1 MLVICEDCAKKY
13 NIDET
18 RIRGRRARFT
28 CNECGHIIIV
38 DKDDLTRS
46 LLTGRTTGSPGPTL
60 DLLREMEVPLS
71 TSGTGETTQEAQGP
85 AESQGEQLV
94 NRKNRGISV
103 FVYFMIIML
112 ISLACISLVFG
123 YLYSGYLQADYLA
136 DALNRQPD
144 LRTKLLM
151 ESALIFGVAGCII
164 LVVFCVLARS
174 LHAKLKGLI
183 INANQ
188 ISAGEYEITIA
199 TTGPQEIRD
208 LAFALERIR
217 NRLKAGGRRL

>member
-28 CNECGHIIIV
+28 CNVCGHIIIV

-46 LLTGRTTGSPGPTL
+46 LLTGRSAGTPAPTL

-71 TSGTGETTQEAQGP
+71 SGTGDTPPEAQELAGSL
-85 AESQGEQLV
+85 EEQLV
-94 NRKNRGISV
+94 NRKNRGIPV
-103 FVYFMIIML
+103 FVYFIIIML
-112 ISLACISLVFG
+112 LSLACISFAFG
-123 YLYSGYLQADYLA
+123 YLYSGHLQADHLA
-136 DALNRQPD
+136 RQPG
-144 LRTKLLM
+144 LRSQLLM
-151 ESALIFGVAGCII
+151 EASLFFGVAGCSI

-183 INANQ
+183 MNANQ

-208 LAFALERIR
+208 LAFSLERIR
-217 NRLKAGGRRL
+217 NRLKAVGSR